1 MLLFGKNGLS
11 KNRVSMR
18 VLRAIIRLAYLE
30 QKLLE
35 LTRLHLSELGEIGW
49 VHLGWI

>member
-1 MLLFGKNGLS
+1 MLFFGENELS

-18 VLRAIIRLAYLE
+18 VQKAIIRLAYLE

-35 LTRLHLSELGEIGW
+35 LTRLQLSELGEIGW